1 MSLALWEFN
10 WDWGGAVGSSSS
22 TSVVALSPLANSSA
36 NRDNNTYEMLPDSYW
51 DARASGLKTDKK
63 AAPPENPATD
73 SANRT
78 IPESGAAPERKALL
92 DSFRGA
98 SSLDE
103 MRAISAKLRG
113 NT

>member
-10 WDWGGAVGSSSS
+10 WDWGGAAGSSSS
-22 TSVVALSPLANSSA
+22 TSVVALSPLASSSA

-51 DARASGLKTDKK
+51 DARASGLKTDAKT
-63 AAPPENPATD
+63 APPENPDTD
-73 SANRT
+73 RANRT
-78 IPESGAAPERKALL
+78 ISESGSSPQRQALL

-113 NT
+113 DT